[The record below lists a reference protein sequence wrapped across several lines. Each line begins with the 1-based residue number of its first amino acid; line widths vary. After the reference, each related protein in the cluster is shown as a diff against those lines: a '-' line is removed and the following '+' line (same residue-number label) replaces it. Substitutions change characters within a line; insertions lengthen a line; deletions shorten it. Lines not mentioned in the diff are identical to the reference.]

1 MVCWL
6 AFATASA
13 FAQDDLI
20 RDTLQTKVEHIRDYT
35 PLKVGE
41 AFIAS
46 TTLLPDI
53 YERNHFEAIW
63 TNPNTI
69 AAYINQVEQIKTHG
83 LKPSDYHAAQLRQFQ
98 SAVRYDPRN
107 PWLLTD
113 LELLLTDSVIRLLYH
128 LFYGKVDPVTLY
140 PEWNFNRELG
150 EIDPAR
156 IILDAIRTDTVCQL
170 VDSLKP
176 SHATYQRLQAALVRY
191 QAIQNQNGWPTIP
204 AGPSMTLG
212 TRDQRV
218 KVLRRRLAITGD
230 LLKTHGIDSDVF
242 DEAVKQ
248 AVLQF
253 QQRHVLDPDGVV
265 DRITLDELNQPVSD
279 WIDQIKANL
288 ERARWVLHDLPDR
301 FVVID
306 ICGYMAYVFKA
317 DEIEWSARI
326 QVGKPFRQTPTF
338 KSAIKYL
345 VLNPTWTIP
354 PGVLAQ
360 DILPESL
367 KIPRYFEEYRIRV
380 YDRNGRRIDPD
391 AIDLKNYNTYSYKYR
406 FVKEP
411 GPDNPLGSVKF
422 VFPNRHFI
430 YLHDTIEKETFEAEW
445 RAFSS
450 GCIRIEDPL
459 ALAATLLNDATR
471 WDQETLQRQV
481 SSGSTRTVHLP
492 EPVPIMLLYMTVYVD
507 RKGLVYFRED
517 VYQRDR
523 NVIDGL
529 DKPFAFKVRP

>member
-1 MVCWL
+1 
-6 AFATASA
+6 
-13 FAQDDLI
+13 
-20 RDTLQTKVEHIRDYT
+20 
-35 PLKVGE
+35 
-41 AFIAS
+41 
-46 TTLLPDI
+46 
-53 YERNHFEAIW
+53 
-63 TNPNTI
+63 
-69 AAYINQVEQIKTHG
+69 
-83 LKPSDYHAAQLRQFQ
+83 
-98 SAVRYDPRN
+98 
-107 PWLLTD
+107 
-113 LELLLTDSVIRLLYH
+113 
-128 LFYGKVDPVTLY
+128 
-140 PEWNFNRELG
+140 
-150 EIDPAR
+150 
-156 IILDAIRTDTVCQL
+156 
-170 VDSLKP
+170 
-176 SHATYQRLQAALVRY
+176 
-191 QAIQNQNGWPTIP
+191 
-204 AGPSMTLG
+204 
-212 TRDQRV
+212 
-218 KVLRRRLAITGD
+218 
-230 LLKTHGIDSDVF
+230 
-242 DEAVKQ
+242 
-248 AVLQF
+248 
-253 QQRHVLDPDGVV
+253 
-265 DRITLDELNQPVSD
+265 
-279 WIDQIKANL
+279 
-288 ERARWVLHDLPDR
+288 
-301 FVVID
+301 
-306 ICGYMAYVFKA
+306 MAYVFKA

>member
-1 MVCWL
+1 
-6 AFATASA
+6 
-13 FAQDDLI
+13 
-20 RDTLQTKVEHIRDYT
+20 
-35 PLKVGE
+35 LK
-41 AFIAS
+41 
-46 TTLLPDI
+46 
-53 YERNHFEAIW
+53 
-63 TNPNTI
+63 
-69 AAYINQVEQIKTHG
+69 
-83 LKPSDYHAAQLRQFQ
+83 QFQ
-98 SAVRYDPRN
+98 TAVRHDPRN

-306 ICGYMAYVFKA
+306 ICGYMAYVFKT

-360 DILPESL
+360 DILPESH

-481 SSGSTRTVHLP
+481 SSGSTRTIHLP

>member
-1 MVCWL
+1 MIVCWL
-6 AFATASA
+6 AIATANS

-20 RDTLQTKVEHIRDYT
+20 RDTLQFNVEHIRDYT
-35 PLKVGE
+35 PLKVGD
-41 AFIAS
+41 ATIAS
-46 TTLLPDI
+46 TTLLPEI
-53 YERNHFEAIW
+53 YERSHFKAIW
-63 TNPNTI
+63 SNSDTI
-69 AAYINQVEQIKTHG
+69 AAYINQVEQINTHG
-83 LKPSDYHAAQLRQFQ
+83 LKPSDYHAAQLKQFQ
-98 SAVRYDPRN
+98 TAVRFDPSN

-150 EIDPAR
+150 KIDPAK
-156 IILDAIRTDTVCQL
+156 IILDAIKTDAVCQL
-170 VDSLKP
+170 VNSLIP
-176 SHATYQRLQAALVRY
+176 SHATYQRLHAALVRY
-191 QAIQNQNGWPTIP
+191 QTIQDQKGWPTIP
-204 AGPSMTLG
+204 AG
-212 TRDQRV
+212 
-218 KVLRRRLAITGD
+218 VL
-230 LLKTHGIDSDVF
+230 
-242 DEAVKQ
+242 E
-248 AVLQF
+248 
-253 QQRHVLDPDGVV
+253 PDGVV

-301 FVVID
+301 FMVID
-306 ICGYMAYVFKA
+306 ICGYMAYIFKA

-326 QVGKPFRQTPTF
+326 QVGKPFHQTPTF
-338 KSAIKYL
+338 KSAIKYM

-360 DILPESL
+360 DIIPQSR
-367 KIPRYFEEYRIRV
+367 KIPRYFEESRIRI
-380 YDRNGRRIDPD
+380 YDRNGRRIDP
-391 AIDLKNYNTYSYKYR
+391 ATIDLKNYNTYSFRYR

-411 GPDNPLGSVKF
+411 GSDNPLGSIKF
-422 VFPNRHFI
+422 VLPNRHFI
-430 YLHDTIEKETFEAEW
+430 YLHDTIEKETFDEEW

-450 GCIRIEDPL
+450 GCIRIEKPL
-459 ALAATLLNDATR
+459 SLAAALLNDPNQ
-471 WDQETLQRQV
+471 WNKEKLQQLV

-507 RKGLVYFRED
+507 SKGLVYFRED

-523 NVIDGL
+523 DVIDGL